1 MDNDLM
7 STLMGAINN
16 PETKDQLLGI
26 LSDLKNESPEEEPQ
40 YSPPPVPSRSFS
52 GNDLFSKNTFDIMM
66 KMQNAM
72 ERLNRQD
79 DNRIGL
85 LNSLKPFMKNGREKN
100 IDAVIKCIQIINF
113 ASGR

>member
-7 STLMGAINN
+7 STLMGAIDN
-16 PETKDQLLGI
+16 PETKDKLMNI
-26 LSDLKNESPEEEPQ
+26 FSELKSPEPKEEYAPT
-40 YSPPPVPSRSFS
+40 PPPVPFGSFP

-66 KMQNAM
+66 KIQNAM
-72 ERLNRQD
+72 ERLNRRD
-79 DNRIGL
+79 DSRIGL
-85 LNSLKPFMKNGREKN
+85 LNSLKPFMKNGRDKN